1 VDGGLKCF
9 GHPVGASGL
18 RMIYECWLQLRHKAG
33 SRQLTK
39 AQTALTHNLGGGPAL
54 NVCSVAI
61 FGLDQRGGA

>member
-18 RMIYECWLQLRHKAG
+18 RMIYECWLQLRGKAG
-33 SRQLTK
+33 VRQLSNPS
-39 AQTALTHNLGGGPAL
+39 TALTHNLGGGPAQ

-61 FGLDQRGGA
+61 FGLHPGRGA